1 MGNLTDDMTRLRGEV
16 DALRS
21 TRGALMQE
29 LAHGA
34 SDLAAAVASMRAD
47 FTAAHQAM
55 ARKTGEERNAF
66 VAAVISEVNTLLGD
80 FSKDRSDMA
89 RKGRHDRG
97 IFLAEMKRQVT
108 GMCKET
114 ADDMMGA
121 RLAWRGQISRKS
133 SPVQT
138 KSVQLRKEPELT
150 APVKQPVEEPIKK
163 AVAAPEFKADK
174 LPATFNEPLKKEEK
188 QEVVAKPEFTAEPP
202 PVTSMEPLKK
212 EAEKKAAAPAPPEV
226 EPPKVKMPPPAFAS
240 PETPKQNEKR
250 RLDEKPAKTASRG
263 KRGKK

>member
-29 LAHGA
+29 LARGA
-34 SDLAAAVASMRAD
+34 SELATAVTAMRAD
-47 FTAAHQAM
+47 FTATHREM
-55 ARKTGEERNAF
+55 AKKTGEERNAF

-80 FSKDRSDMA
+80 FSRDRSDMA

-97 IFLAEMKRQVT
+97 IFLTEMKRQVT

-121 RLAWRGQISRKS
+121 RLAWRGQSPRKFR
-133 SPVQT
+133 PVQP
-138 KSVQLRKEPELT
+138 KSVQFRKEPELA
-150 APVKQPVEEPIKK
+150 APVKQLEEEPMKK
-163 AVAAPEFKADK
+163 EDAAPELKADK
-174 LPATFNEPLKKEEK
+174 PPVTFNEPLIKEEEK
-188 QEVVAKPEFTAEPP
+188 KVAIAKPEFTAEPP
-202 PVTSMEPLKK
+202 PVIFMEPIKK
-212 EAEKKAAAPAPPEV
+212 EAEKKAEA
-226 EPPKVKMPPPAFAS
+226 
-240 PETPKQNEKR
+240 PKQKEKR
-250 RLDEKPAKTASRG
+250 RLDEKTAKAANRG